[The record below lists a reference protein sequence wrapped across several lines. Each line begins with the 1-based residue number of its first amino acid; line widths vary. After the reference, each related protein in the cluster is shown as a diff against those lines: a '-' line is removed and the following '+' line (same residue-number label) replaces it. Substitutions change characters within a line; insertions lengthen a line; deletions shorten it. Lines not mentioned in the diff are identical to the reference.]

1 MSFFLSK
8 FLPLFIYPV
17 GLVIVLLIFALISL
31 IRLHRRSAIIAVSA
45 AIVILYMSSMPLLS
59 GAIIRSL
66 EYQNLPF
73 QNLPSSE
80 AIVVLGGGT
89 LAQIP
94 PRPWVE
100 VSDAGDRIL
109 YGSRLWLQK
118 KAPLLILSGGRSSL
132 LGEGGRAE
140 AEDMAE
146 IAVALG
152 VEKAAIAQDPNSLN
166 TYENAVN
173 VKKILQKLNLNKIL
187 LVTSA
192 IHMPRSLAIFRKLG
206 IEAIA
211 APTDFNVVENSQ
223 PPNIFKFLP
232 DADALKNTTNALK
245 EYVGLTIY
253 KLYGWL

>member
-1 MSFFLSK
+1 
-8 FLPLFIYPV
+8 
-17 GLVIVLLIFALISL
+17 
-31 IRLHRRSAIIAVSA
+31 
-45 AIVILYMSSMPLLS
+45 
-59 GAIIRSL
+59 
-66 EYQNLPF
+66 
-73 QNLPSSE
+73 
-80 AIVVLGGGT
+80 
-89 LAQIP
+89 
-94 PRPWVE
+94 
-100 VSDAGDRIL
+100 
-109 YGSRLWLQK
+109 
-118 KAPLLILSGGRSSL
+118 
-132 LGEGGRAE
+132 
-140 AEDMAE
+140 
-146 IAVALG
+146 VALG

-192 IHMPRSLAIFRKLG
+192 IHMPRSLAIFKKLG